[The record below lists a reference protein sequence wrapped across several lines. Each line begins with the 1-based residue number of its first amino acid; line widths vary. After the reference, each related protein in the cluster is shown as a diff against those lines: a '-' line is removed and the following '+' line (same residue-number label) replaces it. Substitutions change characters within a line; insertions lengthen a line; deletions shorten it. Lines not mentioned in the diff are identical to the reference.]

1 MSATEKRASV
11 SRRYAWRT
19 FAAMITFTAILVAI
33 DKTLDPSRNGWDAI
47 SAWPLVALT
56 CLPLLVY
63 GYEVVRYVRSIDEML
78 ARLQI
83 RAAAIATLGMLL
95 ASATFGVAEI
105 YGVMEP
111 LNMTMLLPIAA
122 VVHSVA
128 SMVQQ
133 VQMR

>member
-1 MSATEKRASV
+1 MSVSEKQASV
-11 SRRYAWRT
+11 TRRYLWRT
-19 FAAMITFTAILVAI
+19 FVAMIAFTAILVAI
-33 DKTLDPSRNGWDAI
+33 DKTINPSLNDWDAV

-78 ARLQI
+78 ARMQV
-83 RAAAIATLGMLL
+83 RAAAVATLAMLL
-95 ASATFGVAEI
+95 ASAIFGVAEI

-122 VVHSVA
+122 VAHSVA

-133 VQMR
+133 VQVR

>member
-1 MSATEKRASV
+1 MTQAHNAASV
-11 SRRYAWRT
+11 SRRYFWRT
-19 FAAMITFTAILVAI
+19 FAAMIAFTAILVVI

-78 ARLQI
+78 ARMQV
-83 RAAAIATLGMLL
+83 RAAAVATLAMLL
-95 ASATFGVAEI
+95 ASAVFGVAEI

-128 SMVQQ
+128 SLVQQ
-133 VQMR
+133 VQVR

>member
-1 MSATEKRASV
+1 MSPSERQASV
-11 SRRYAWRT
+11 SQRYFWRT
-19 FAAMITFTAILVAI
+19 FVSMMAFTAILVAI

-47 SAWPLVALT
+47 SAWPLVVLT

-78 ARLQI
+78 ARMQV
-83 RAAAIATLGMLL
+83 RAAAIATLAMLL
-95 ASATFGVAEI
+95 ASAFFGVAEI
-105 YGVMEP
+105 YGVMDP

-122 VVHSVA
+122 VVHSIA

-133 VQMR
+133 VQVR

>member
-1 MSATEKRASV
+1 MSAMEKRASV

-83 RAAAIATLGMLL
+83 RAAAPRWYL
-95 ASATFGVAEI
+95 AEI
-105 YGVMEP
+105 CC
-111 LNMTMLLPIAA
+111 
-122 VVHSVA
+122 SSA
-128 SMVQQ
+128 SLTSPA
-133 VQMR
+133 

>member
-1 MSATEKRASV
+1 MSATEKQASV

-19 FAAMITFTAILVAI
+19 FASMITFTAILVAI
-33 DKTLDPSRNGWDAI
+33 DKTLDPSRNGWDAL

-78 ARLQI
+78 ARFQV

-95 ASATFGVAEI
+95 ASAVFGVAEI

-122 VVHSVA
+122 VVHSIA
-128 SMVQQ
+128 SAVQQ